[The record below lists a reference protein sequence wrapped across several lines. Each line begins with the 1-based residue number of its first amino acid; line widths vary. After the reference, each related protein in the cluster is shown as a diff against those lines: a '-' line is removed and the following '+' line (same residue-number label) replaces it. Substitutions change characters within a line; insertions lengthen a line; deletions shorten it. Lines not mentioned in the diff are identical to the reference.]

1 MVWNKEQTGIKCA
14 ESLRGLI
21 LKEGDMAFLMI
32 SSMLWQEE
40 LERKDD
46 SHG

>member
-1 MVWNKEQTGIKCA
+1 MVWNEEQTGLTCA
-14 ESLRGLI
+14 ESFWGLI
-21 LKEGDMAFLMI
+21 LREGDMAFLMI

-46 SHG
+46 NHG